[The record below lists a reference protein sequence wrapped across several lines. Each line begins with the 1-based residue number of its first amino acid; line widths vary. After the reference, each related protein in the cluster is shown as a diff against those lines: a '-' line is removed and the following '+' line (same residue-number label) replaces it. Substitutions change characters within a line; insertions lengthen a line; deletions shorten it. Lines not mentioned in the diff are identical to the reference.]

1 MNNQVNLVE
10 ILRHDDNF
18 QTIVCNMLQS
28 IFEVSF
34 DGVMI
39 TEAGPAYSIIYVNP
53 ALCAITGY
61 SFSELLGKSPSI
73 LQGERTDKE
82 VLVDLKE
89 KLDRGETFHGR
100 AFNYRKNGEK
110 FLMEWKIVPIKNK
123 AGVVS
128 HFFSIQRE
136 IAQEGKTFQKPNL
149 QLAEND

>member
-1 MNNQVNLVE
+1 MNNQVNLIE

-28 IFEVSF
+28 VFEVSF

-39 TEAGPAYSIIYVNP
+39 TEAGPDYPIIYVNP

-73 LQGERTDKE
+73 LQGRGTDKD
-82 VLVDLKE
+82 VLADLRN
-89 KLDRGETFHGR
+89 KLDSGENFHGR

-128 HFFSIQRE
+128 HFFAVQRE
-136 IAQEGKTFQKPNL
+136 IDKDSNTFQGPNL
-149 QLAEND
+149 QLTEKQ

>member
-1 MNNQVNLVE
+1 MNNQTNLID

-18 QTIVCNMLQS
+18 QTVICNMLQS
-28 IFEVSF
+28 SFEVSF

-39 TEAGPAYSIIYVNP
+39 TKAGPDYPIIYVNP

-73 LQGERTDKE
+73 LQGGGTDKD
-82 VLVDLKE
+82 VLADLRK
-89 KLDRGETFHGR
+89 KLSSGKNFHGR

-110 FLMEWKIVPIKNK
+110 FLMEWKIVPIKNE

-128 HFFSIQRE
+128 HFFAIQRE
-136 IAQEGKTFQKPNL
+136 INKDSSTFQGPSL
-149 QLAEND
+149 QLTEKQ